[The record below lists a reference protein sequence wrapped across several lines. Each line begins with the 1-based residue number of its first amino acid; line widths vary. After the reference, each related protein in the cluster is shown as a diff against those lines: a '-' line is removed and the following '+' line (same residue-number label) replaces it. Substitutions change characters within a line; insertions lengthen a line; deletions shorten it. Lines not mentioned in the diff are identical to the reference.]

1 MSQIEPD
8 ETSKSARNDLE
19 EDLQQFIDKK
29 QNEKQALIK
38 LLNFVEKQGKS
49 KANSKS
55 SIKSDNS
62 TIL

>member
-1 MSQIEPD
+1 MSQIEPN
-8 ETSKSARNDLE
+8 ETSKAVKNDLE

-55 SIKSDNS
+55 SSKSDNS

>member
-1 MSQIEPD
+1 MSQVEPN
-8 ETSKSARNDLE
+8 ETSKALKNDLE

-55 SIKSDNS
+55 SSKSDNS

>member
-1 MSQIEPD
+1 MSQIEPN
-8 ETSKSARNDLE
+8 ETSKAVKNDLE

-49 KANSKS
+49 KADSKS
-55 SIKSDNS
+55 SIKADNS

>member
-1 MSQIEPD
+1 MSQIEPN
-8 ETSKSARNDLE
+8 ETSKALKNDLE

-49 KANSKS
+49 KADSKS
-55 SIKSDNS
+55 SIKSDN
-62 TIL
+62 

>member
-1 MSQIEPD
+1 MSQIEPN
-8 ETSKSARNDLE
+8 ETSKAVKNDLE

-29 QNEKQALIK
+29 QIEKQALIK

-49 KANSKS
+49 KADSKS